1 MAPGDSGEE
10 MNQPINRCDQAED
23 LIAFLYG
30 ELDEREARRFE
41 QHRRNCS
48 ICESEVRDFGSIRKS
63 IVGWRDQSIGIPSYD
78 SKTAQSAVGQRTSTR
93 SAWAAVRSFVQLSP
107 VWMKATACFALVL
120 ISVLSGLGVSGIF
133 HRSSVTSAGAEARY
147 TQKDLDNAVN
157 REVESRLAKLS
168 VGQKQNTVSTVAN
181 AVSSS
186 KPKLSGPPNQ
196 RSTTASLVTPQR
208 ERKPLTRAERDQLAA
223 DLRLR
228 TNRDEDLQLLSD
240 RINRDE

>member
-1 MAPGDSGEE
+1 

-30 ELDEREARRFE
+30 ELDERETRRFE

-48 ICESEVRDFGSIRKS
+48 ICESEVRDFGSIRNS
-63 IVGWRDQSIGIPSYD
+63 IVGWRDQSLGIHTYD
-78 SKTAQSAVGQRTSTR
+78 SITETRSVASQRSSTG

-107 VWMKATACFALVL
+107 LWMKAATGFALL
-120 ISVLSGLGVSGIF
+120 LLFVLSGLGLSGIF

-168 VGQKQNTVSTVAN
+168 VEQKQNTVRTVAN

-196 RSTTASLVTPQR
+196 RSTTASLITPQR
-208 ERKPLTRAERDQLAA
+208 QRKPLTRAERDQLAA